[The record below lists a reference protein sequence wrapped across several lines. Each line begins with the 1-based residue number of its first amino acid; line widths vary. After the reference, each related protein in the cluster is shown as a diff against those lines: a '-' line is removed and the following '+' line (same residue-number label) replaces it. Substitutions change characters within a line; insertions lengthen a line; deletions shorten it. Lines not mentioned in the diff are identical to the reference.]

1 MGSDTSIHPGRSKG
15 SPETPE
21 EPPWGTVFVSSVG
34 ETNKDAR
41 VVVTTVSEI
50 LTVTHELSTHAMHLL
65 SAYCVPGLG
74 VWW

>member
-1 MGSDTSIHPGRSKG
+1 MGSDTSIHPGRSKE
-15 SPETPE
+15 SPEE
-21 EPPWGTVFVSSVG
+21 APWGTVFVSSVG

-41 VVVTTVSEI
+41 VAVTTISEI
-50 LTVTHELSTHAMHLL
+50 LTIIHELSTHAMHLL

>member
-1 MGSDTSIHPGRSKG
+1 MGSDTSIHPGRSKE
-15 SPETPE
+15 SPEE
-21 EPPWGTVFVSSVG
+21 APWGTVCRSVG

-41 VVVTTVSEI
+41 VAVTTISEI
-50 LTVTHELSTHAMHLL
+50 LTIINELSTHAMHLL